1 MCICCTAC
9 ALLFF
14 YFFYLNAGLLARS
27 QYSEGPA
34 TGHLDTG
41 FSWFPYAYKQ
51 MLRWF
56 PRFQAATTCF
66 SYSPPDLNL
75 VVTNFMSC
83 LHVYNP
89 IAVNKYKNTTDHDF
103 WVKVHG
109 RKSWGL
115 SNWINV
121 TLTGKGILLYGLVRV
136 SFKGGFK
143 SSVGEFRSLSK
154 LKPNVRMCLAASAH
168 HLLTSWRLSCATT
181 FGLSLTIEV
190 ASCRKWFW
198 WRGQELRV
206 EAAVWTFPDER
217 FPRWVTRRRMEAWV
231 GAPIRSNSNRLLF
244 GLANIGLSEVGCCCI
259 SGFFRC
265 WRPLWDFLLS
275 LETPDSPNRPRD
287 SAMLIM
293 YLAFSLTISC
303 TVDILHVKAFG
314 QT

>member
-1 MCICCTAC
+1 MAYHQQFSTISINS
-9 ALLFF
+9 LPQNNSQNHEQNFF
-14 YFFYLNAGLLARS
+14 LHYISHLIKRTYNLYTILEF
-27 QYSEGPA
+27 SEQ
-34 TGHLDTG
+34 TKYINVH
-41 FSWFPYAYKQ
+41 
-51 MLRWF
+51 R
-56 PRFQAATTCF
+56 PRFIF
-66 SYSPPDLNL
+66 
-75 VVTNFMSC
+75 FR
-83 LHVYNP
+83 
-89 IAVNKYKNTTDHDF
+89 NKTSQRDTVDHEF
-103 WVKVHG
+103 WVKVYD
-109 RKSWGL
+109 RNSWGS

-181 FGLSLTIEV
+181 FGLSLIVEV

-206 EAAVWTFPDER
+206 EVSVWTFPDER

-231 GAPIRSNSNRLLF
+231 GAAIRSNSSRLLF

-275 LETPDSPNRPRD
+275 LETPHSPNRPRV

-303 TVDILHVKAFG
+303 TVDMLHVKEFG
-314 QT
+314 QM